1 MSRLWGK
8 IRIQLCKDICVKE
21 GELHSKMAPRENF
34 SSRTLSTQCNGN
46 RSKFPMENW
55 PLEKEQ
61 NG

>member
-8 IRIQLCKDICVKE
+8 IRIQLCKAIYVKE
-21 GELHSKMAPRENF
+21 RELHSKMASRENF
-34 SSRTLSTQCNGN
+34 SSPTLSTQCIGN
-46 RSKFPMENW
+46 WSKFPMENW